1 MTGDIRGSYTEKLYQ
16 ELEIEHLRSRRWFR
30 KLSCFYKILNKILKN
45 KPPLYL
51 FNLIT
56 RSSRRHTAKNSDNIT
71 PFKVRHNSSKIL
83 FFPSVIDEWN

>member
-1 MTGDIRGSYTEKLYQ
+1 MTGDIKGSYTEKLYQ
-16 ELEIEHLRSRRWFR
+16 ELEIEHLCSRRWFR
-30 KLSCFYKILNKILKN
+30 KLSCFYKILKN
-45 KPPLYL
+45 KPPPSL

-56 RSSRRHTAKNSDNIT
+56 RSSRRHTAKISDNIT